1 MKAWPYPYLVI
12 ATANENKK
20 KQFADLFREELG
32 IEVKGLN
39 DFQDVPAI
47 IEDQE
52 TFEGNAIKKAEIIR
66 DWLNMPV
73 ISDDSGL
80 VVPALGGKPGV
91 HSARYAGK
99 GATDQQNNE
108 KLIQEIQIV
117 PEDRRQAYYVCV
129 MALAIPGEET
139 RTVRGECHGVILDTP
154 RGTEGFGYDPLF
166 YLPEYEKTM
175 AELDK
180 KVRYQISHR
189 AKATRRMIEL
199 LKERF
204 TFST

>member
-1 MKAWPYPYLVI
+1 MRAWSYPYLVI

-20 KQFADLFREELG
+20 KQFADLFQAELG

-39 DFQDVPAI
+39 DFQDVPVI
-47 IEDQE
+47 DEDQG

-80 VVPALGGKPGV
+80 IVPSLGGKPGV
-91 HSARYAGK
+91 YSARYAGK
-99 GATDQQNNE
+99 DATDQQNNE
-108 KLIQEIQIV
+108 KLLQEICKV
-117 PEDRRQAYYVCV
+117 PKDRREAYYVCV

-139 RTVRGECHGVILDTP
+139 RIVRGECHGVIHTTP

-175 AELDK
+175 AELEK
-180 KVRYQISHR
+180 QIRYQISHR
-189 AKATRRMIEL
+189 AKATKRMIEL

-204 TFST
+204 IFST